1 MEQNAAFVEEVYR
14 ASKNSPAYQNHFVGK
29 KIVIV
34 LDNALAHS
42 QTEHRVA
49 AHEDMTLL
57 RLGPYSPMLNPIESC
72 FSVLKAHIKRFLA
85 KRTNLLFDRREFH
98 SYLESRMRLLEEA
111 ATESLPCIT
120 QSLVIREA
128 MFCQRNVEKAL
139 NLENMS
145 YGTLLR
151 HIDWNKNQIEWN
163 IARFL

>member
-1 MEQNAAFVEEVYR
+1 MEQNASFIEEVYR
-14 ASKNSPAYQNHFVGK
+14 ASKNSPAYQNYFVGK

-34 LDNALAHS
+34 LDNAPAHS

-85 KRTNLLFDRREFH
+85 ERTNLLFDRREFH

-120 QSLVIREA
+120 QSLVIREV

-145 YGTLLR
+145 YGT
-151 HIDWNKNQIEWN
+151 
-163 IARFL
+163 